1 MPSIAFTHH
10 LRQHAPAA
18 PLQLPGATPRAVLE
32 QVFANHPALRGYVL
46 DEHGSL
52 RKHVA
57 LFIDG
62 ELRRDGL
69 DAAVDE
75 GASIYV
81 MQALSGG

>member
-1 MPSIAFTHH
+1 MLSFTHH
-10 LRQHAPAA
+10 LRRHAPQEAVMTHAA
-18 PLQLPGATPRAVLE
+18 SARAALE
-32 QVFANHPALRGYVL
+32 LVFTDYPQLRGYVL
-46 DEHGSL
+46 DEHGNL

-69 DAAVDE
+69 DLPLSADAD
-75 GASIYV
+75 IHV

>member
-10 LRQHAPAA
+10 LRRHAPAE
-18 PLQLPGATPRAVLE
+18 PLQLPGATPRAVLDG
-32 QVFANHPALRGYVL
+32 VFASYPALRGYVL
-46 DEHGSL
+46 DEHGGL

-57 LFIDG
+57 LFVDG

-69 DAAVDE
+69 DTLVDE
-75 GASIYV
+75 AASIYV